1 MVWQIALSELFINLS
16 AGWFGAALILP
27 MTTGK
32 FKINSSLLLIN
43 ILYGI
48 LSLLIGILLRS

>member
-1 MVWQIALSELFINLS
+1 MVWQSALSELFINLS

-32 FKINSSLLLIN
+32 FRINWKLLMLNVIS
-43 ILYGI
+43 GMVA
-48 LSLLIGILLRS
+48 LLGAVLLRS